1 MSGPNGSGKSTLML
15 ALAGQLE
22 PIAALPICYFY
33 KIFIPKA
40 NGRGILGEKLSMPII
55 GKPNEGATDTFVSI
69 GCFQSFEE
77 AEALLK
83 YIKTKFLRVLL
94 GIKKVTQDNSQ
105 SVWDLVP
112 IQNFTDHLD
121 IDWSQPIPAI
131 DRQLYAKY
139 GLTEEEIA
147 FIETKVQ
154 AMI

>member
-1 MSGPNGSGKSTLML
+1 M
-15 ALAGQLE
+15 
-22 PIAALPICYFY
+22 
-33 KIFIPKA
+33 
-40 NGRGILGEKLSMPII
+40 
-55 GKPNEGATDTFVSI
+55 SI

-112 IQNFTDHLD
+112 IQNFTDHSD